1 MNASFASM
9 NLGSRNYNSLDLT
22 PQPKMAPSSSALDYN
37 TCTLSELRKFA
48 TARTSS
54 IYDPKKTNDSHK
66 NKLAKLLRKLDATAT
81 FPKVFD
87 LPLELREQ
95 VYRVWLKQFKNK
107 VWRGQLIPRLKLVSD
122 QFYEEVL
129 VVYDTARYDLSTSR
143 LRCLPAFFTWWSP
156 TIVHTADL
164 DAFMG
169 CSYGDDR
176 KDEMEE
182 LKIVYKTSREHR
194 SGGGSFRHG

>member
-9 NLGSRNYNSLDLT
+9 TLKFRNYNGLDLT

-48 TARTSS
+48 IARTSS
-54 IYDPKKTNDSHK
+54 ISDPKKTTNSHK
-66 NKLAKLLRKLDATAT
+66 KKLAKLLRKPDATAT
-81 FPKVFD
+81 FPKFFD

-95 VYRVWLKQFKNK
+95 VYRFWLQQFKNK

-122 QFYEEVL
+122 QFCEEAL

-143 LRCLPAFFTWWSP
+143 LRYLSAVFTWRSP
-156 TIVHTADL
+156 DIVHTADL

-194 SGGGSFRHG
+194 SGAGSSR